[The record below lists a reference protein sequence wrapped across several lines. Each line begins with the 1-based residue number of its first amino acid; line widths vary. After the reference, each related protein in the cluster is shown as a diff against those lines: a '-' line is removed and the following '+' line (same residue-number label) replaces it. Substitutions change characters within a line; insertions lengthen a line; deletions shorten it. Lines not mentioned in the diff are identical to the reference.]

1 MVVLSSVGLSWGT
14 RSFLRSAP
22 ANHHLATARSLAR
35 GLARPL
41 RRTRIALT
49 AVIERRAIFNRS
61 WLSRVVRA
69 LLRSAPGNATLLR
82 RLPLLRSR
90 SVVPPVA
97 SAFAVRLRRFGRQ
110 RGIFY
115 LRCRLRR
122 PLILHVCVVL
132 RQLQFAYTCVTIQK
146 PRLIDSPQSDGGFG
160 RTSHHPPPL
169 WGLLFL

>member
-41 RRTRIALT
+41 RRTRRALT

-69 LLRSAPGNATLLR
+69 LLRSATGNATLLR

-146 PRLIDSPQSDGGFG
+146 PRLIDSHKIRVGFG
-160 RTSHHPPPL
+160 RTSHHPTL
-169 WGLLFL
+169 IWWLLFL

>member
-1 MVVLSSVGLSWGT
+1 MVVLSSGGLPWGT

-22 ANHHLATARSLAR
+22 VRHPLATARSLAR

-41 RRTRIALT
+41 RRTRRALT

-61 WLSRVVRA
+61 WLSRVVMA
-69 LLRSAPGNATLLR
+69 LLRSATGNATLLR

-146 PRLIDSPQSDGGFG
+146 PRLIDSHKIRVGFG
-160 RTSHHPPPL
+160 RTSHHPTL
-169 WGLLFL
+169 IWWLLFL